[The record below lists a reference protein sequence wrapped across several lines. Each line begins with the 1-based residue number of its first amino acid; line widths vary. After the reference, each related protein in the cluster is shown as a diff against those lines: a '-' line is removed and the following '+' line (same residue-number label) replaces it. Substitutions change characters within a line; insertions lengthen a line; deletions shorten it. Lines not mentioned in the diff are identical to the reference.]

1 MGCLFELLFELL
13 IEVIFAIYIKLMTL
27 CVPDYQ
33 YDKKAQE
40 KIKKGV
46 TVFAALLL
54 LSAVIGFIVYF
65 ASENPIAK
73 TVGAYMLFVPL
84 IIIGIQIL
92 AGIIYKI
99 VKLVKK
105 KK

>member
-27 CVPDYQ
+27 FVPDYQ
-33 YDKKAQE
+33 YDKKTQE

-54 LSAVIGFIVYF
+54 FCAIIGFILYINSDPTIK
-65 ASENPIAK
+65 A
-73 TVGAYMLFVPL
+73 VGSYMLFVPL
-84 IIIGIQIL
+84 IIIGIQIIS
-92 AGIIYKI
+92 GIIYKI
-99 VKLVKK
+99 VKFIKNK
-105 KK
+105 E